1 MFTPRRT
8 TSRTSP
14 GLLSQTLR
22 HHWRDRP
29 GLRAWCW
36 LGLWCSLWLWGGSVT
51 AAPPPDGNPRTAY
64 FTVGDAQDLL
74 EFPPLDSEASIAAAF
89 DSLKNQYAV
98 ERIWWRGG
106 QDEIWG
112 EEFLIRPEN
121 RGFAAIWEWW
131 RDLQYRR
138 VGTNRL
144 AVAQARQRGLQIW
157 MAYGLFDLGSQADA
171 GYSGFP
177 YAVEDRL
184 RVEHPEWAPVNRW
197 GTARQGGPLELAYPA
212 AREAFAS
219 QLAKYL
225 VAGGYQGIAF
235 LTYAENFSQRYED
248 EFGYAEPVV
257 AEFQKRHGV
266 DIRTQAFDRQA
277 WRQLRGEH
285 VTAFLRLLKQKLAPH
300 AIRIAVCVDGQQ
312 PDQAMRW
319 TVDGGVRTAGNW
331 SWSVPEWLR
340 GGVVD
345 ELCLF
350 NPPDE
355 AIRRRL
361 LEQSRQA
368 GAGVVISAFMTRGP
382 LEPGVPRVMFL
393 GREIECGHP
402 NEAWIDWPDEQVQLE
417 PASRLEEPDVLARR
431 RLLTG
436 ALKGKVALSDAALV
450 KGVADPDLYV
460 RRLALRT
467 LAKSPRPGTQPALVA
482 ALRDQ
487 ETTVRCLAA
496 LALAELP
503 DAGVVATLVDA
514 ALANPGLHQF
524 AYRAVTD
531 ALKKRNSDNRLTM
544 ADKQELVT
552 RLGTTTAAGQAL
564 LLHYFTLV
572 GAPATPEVE
581 QRLSQLLVS
590 SPSAE
595 VRELSLVNLKSSFGA
610 TATVRELVRKRMDEE
625 LDAAVQVRA
634 AVAYAQMHA
643 RMPAE
648 EPLRK
653 EALAT
658 LEQFFRRYGAKCERA
673 DREWGWRLLGNTLL
687 ECGPEGRQVL
697 ERLLAT
703 PEDRELADRAWR
715 VLYLRQ
721 GDQFFPTTPAADA
734 EAHRRHPW
742 RKFVVAEEPAK

>member
-1 MFTPRRT
+1 M
-8 TSRTSP
+8 TS
-14 GLLSQTLR
+14 
-22 HHWRDRP
+22 HHW
-29 GLRAWCW
+29 LRTW
-36 LGLWCSLWLWGGSVT
+36 LGLGFLLCAGGAIGT
-51 AAPPPDGNPRTAY
+51 TAPPPDGNPRTAY

-89 DSLKNQYAV
+89 DSLKEQYAV

-112 EEFLIRPEN
+112 EEFFIRPEN
-121 RGFAAIWEWW
+121 RGFVALWDWW

-138 VGTNRL
+138 IGTNRI
-144 AVAQARQRGLQIW
+144 AVAEAKKRGLQIW

-184 RVEHPEWAPVNRW
+184 RIEHPAWVPVNRW
-197 GTARQGGPLELAYPA
+197 GTARQGGPLELAYPE
-212 AREAFAS
+212 AREAYAS
-219 QLAKYL
+219 QLVKYL
-225 VAGGYQGIAF
+225 VSGGYQGIAF

-257 AEFQKRHGV
+257 AEFRARHGV

-277 WRQLRGEH
+277 WRRLRGEH
-285 VTAFLRLLKQKLAPH
+285 VTAFLRLLKLKLAPH
-300 AIRIAVCVDGQQ
+300 GIKIAVCVDGQR
-312 PDQAMRW
+312 PDQAMKW
-319 TVDGGVRTAGNW
+319 NVAGGVRTAGNW
-331 SWSVPEWLR
+331 SWSVSEWLR

-345 ELCLF
+345 EICLF
-350 NPPDE
+350 NPPDKTV
-355 AIRRRL
+355 RLHL
-361 LEQSRQA
+361 LEQAKEA
-368 GAGVVISAFMTRGP
+368 GAGIAISAFMTRGP
-382 LEPGVPRVMFL
+382 LEPGVARVMFL
-393 GREIECGHP
+393 GREIECGHS
-402 NEAWIDWPDEQVQLE
+402 NESWIDWPDEQVTIE
-417 PASRLEEPDVLARR
+417 PAVRLHEPDVLARR

-436 ALKGKVALSDAALV
+436 ALRGKVDLSDADLARA
-450 KGVADPDLYV
+450 VADPDLYV

-467 LAKSPRPGTQPALVA
+467 LAKTPRPATRPAIVA
-482 ALRDQ
+482 ALQDR

-503 DAGVVATLVDA
+503 DEGVMTTLVDA
-514 ALANPGLHQF
+514 GLANPGLHQF

-531 ALKKRNSDNRLTM
+531 ALKKRNSDNRLTA
-544 ADKQELVT
+544 ADKQELVK
-552 RLGTTTAAGQAL
+552 RLGTATPAGQML

-572 GAPATPEVE
+572 GAPPTADVE
-581 QRLSQLLVS
+581 ERLSTLLVGS
-590 SPSAE
+590 QRAE

-610 TATVRELVRKRMDEE
+610 TATVRELVRRRLDDES
-625 LDAAVQVRA
+625 DAAVRVRV

-648 EPLRK
+648 DPLRQ
-653 EALAT
+653 EALET
-658 LEQFFRRYGAKCERA
+658 LEGFFRRYGTGCDTA
-673 DREWGWRLLGNTLL
+673 DRDWGWRLLGNTLL

-697 ERLLAT
+697 ERLMKT
-703 PEDRELADRAWR
+703 KEDRELADRAWR

-721 GDQFFPTTPAADA
+721 GDEFFPTTPAADA

-742 RKFVVAEEPAK
+742 RAFPIANETLR

>member
-1 MFTPRRT
+1 MAT
-8 TSRTSP
+8 
-14 GLLSQTLR
+14 
-22 HHWRDRP
+22 
-29 GLRAWCW
+29 
-36 LGLWCSLWLWGGSVT
+36 GS

-64 FTVGDAQDLL
+64 LTVGDAQDLL
-74 EFPPLDSEASIAAAF
+74 EFPPLDSETSIAAAF
-89 DSLKNQYAV
+89 ASLEEQYAV

-112 EEFLIRPEN
+112 EEFLIRAEN
-121 RGFAAIWEWW
+121 RGFAALWDWW

-138 VGTNRL
+138 IGTNRI

-184 RVEHPEWAPVNRW
+184 RVEHPDWVPVNRW
-197 GTARQGGPLELAYPA
+197 GTARQGGPLELAYPEARA
-212 AREAFAS
+212 AYAG

-225 VAGGYQGIAF
+225 ITGGYQGIAF
-235 LTYAENFSQRYED
+235 LTYAENFSQRYDD

-257 AEFQKRHGV
+257 AEFRARHGV
-266 DIRTQAFDRQA
+266 DIRTQPFDRQA
-277 WRQLRGEH
+277 WRRLRGEH
-285 VTAFLRLLKQKLAPH
+285 VTAFLRLLKRKLAPH
-300 AIRIAVCVDGQQ
+300 GMKIAVCVDGRQ
-312 PDQAMRW
+312 PDQAMQW
-319 TVDGGVRTAGNW
+319 NVDGGVRTAGNW
-331 SWSVPEWLR
+331 SWSVAEWLE

-345 ELCLF
+345 EICLF

-355 AIRRRL
+355 TVRRRL
-361 LEQSRQA
+361 LEQAQAA
-368 GAGVVISAFMTRGP
+368 GAGVVISASMTRGP

-402 NEAWIDWPDEQVQLE
+402 NEAWIDWPDEQVTIE
-417 PASRLEEPDVLARR
+417 PAARLAEPDVLARR

-436 ALKGKVALSDAALV
+436 TLKGKVELGDADLARA
-450 KGVADPDLYV
+450 VADPDLYV

-467 LAKSPRPGTQPALVA
+467 LAKAPRPATRPAIVA
-482 ALRDQ
+482 ALQDR

-503 DAGVVATLVDA
+503 GEGGITTLVDA
-514 ALANPGLHQF
+514 ALGDPGLHQF

-531 ALKKRNSDNRLTM
+531 ALKKRNGDGRLTA

-552 RLGTTTAAGQAL
+552 RLGTAAPAGQAL

-572 GAPATPEVE
+572 GAPPTPEVE
-581 QRLSQLLVS
+581 ERLATLLVG
-590 SPSAE
+590 SPSAQ

-610 TATVRELVRKRMDEE
+610 TATVRGLVRRRLDDES
-625 LDAAVQVRA
+625 DAAVQVRA

-643 RMPAE
+643 RLPAGD
-648 EPLRK
+648 PQRK
-653 EALAT
+653 EALET
-658 LEQFFRRYGAKCERA
+658 LEAFFRRYGTGCERA
-673 DREWGWRLLGNTLL
+673 DREWGWRLLGNALL
-687 ECGPEGRQVL
+687 ECGAEGRQVL
-697 ERLLAT
+697 ERLMAT
-703 PEDRELADRAWR
+703 KEDRELADRAWR
-715 VLYLRQ
+715 VVCLPQ
-721 GDQFFPTTPAADA
+721 GDRFIPTTPAADA

-742 RKFVVAEEPAK
+742 RKFPLADDTPG